1 MKIIISSKINASIKG
16 LANVLTHLKAY
27 LINILQLYL
36 SVYT

>member
-16 LANVLTHLKAY
+16 LDNVLTHLKAY